1 VKYGDNTFVAFAPF
15 YAHTIARNAVTCW
28 SCHGSTGNQNLQD
41 YFANGSIDVVTWD
54 PVSETLSHA
63 TDRVPV
69 PPDFLTTMNCD
80 FVTLDSVV
88 NGTKHLSF
96 LKADADTIQIVYGS
110 ALTADQMNK
119 LQ

>member
-1 VKYGDNTFVAFAPF
+1 
-15 YAHTIARNAVTCW
+15 VTCG
-28 SCHGSTGNQNLQD
+28 SCHGSFGNQNVQD

-69 PPDFLTTMNCD
+69 PPDFLTSMNFD

-88 NGTKHLSF
+88 GTTKYWSF
-96 LKADADTIQIVYGS
+96 LKSGADTIQIVYGS
-110 ALTADQMNK
+110 ALTADQMAK